1 MRGPWWEQTPHSCW
15 HWGCLGT
22 THTVWEAAPTY
33 LAVLLGPG
41 ATGNLAT
48 PDPSKMIGSSSEDGS
63 QHSRRQGLEMNME
76 QREMRRKKKKKIL
89 WLLCQNQQWMEKSF
103 NLLVWKKGPS
113 RWRIFFFCSEFELCP
128 DLIFD
133 LYFTLFFFSCC
144 CFWLFNFLRN
154 KIKPNRKWEQMTTL
168 QVIIKIL

>member
-76 QREMRRKKKKKIL
+76 QREMRRKKKKKSCGFFARTNSGWRNPLTCWFERKGLQGEEYFSFVQSLNSALIWFL
-89 WLLCQNQQWMEKSF
+89 IYISLCFFLVVVVFGYLIFWETKSNPIGNENKWL
-103 NLLVWKKGPS
+103 PS
-113 RWRIFFFCSEFELCP
+113 RW
-128 DLIFD
+128 
-133 LYFTLFFFSCC
+133 
-144 CFWLFNFLRN
+144 
-154 KIKPNRKWEQMTTL
+154 
-168 QVIIKIL
+168 